1 MSKKITTHLSTA
13 DLVMRGVIDA
23 AGPYTMQADVECSPF
38 RALARAI
45 AHQQLNGTAANTILT
60 RFINT
65 AGTNGEFPTPQQVLD
80 APESTLRAAG
90 FSFAKIASLRD
101 LAAKTI
107 EGVVPDRATLA
118 TLGND
123 EIIERLTEVRG
134 IGRWTVEM
142 MLMFQLDRPDVLPVD
157 DFGVRNG
164 FRLAYGIRKMPHP
177 KALALFGERWTPY
190 RTAAAWYLWRA
201 VELHRAGTLPVPDE
215 PTKLPR
221 IPRLRRAAKRL
232 KKTVKRL
239 KKKVSA
245 KLANAKKRVARVTG
259 RVTKRAKPRA
269 KRRAGPEARR
279 S

>member
-1 MSKKITTHLSTA
+1 MSKKIVTHLSTA
-13 DLVMRGVIDA
+13 DLVMSGVIRA
-23 AGPYTMQADVECSPF
+23 AGPYTLKADVECSPF

-65 AGTNGEFPTPQQVLD
+65 TGTNGEFPTPQQVLD
-80 APESTLRAAG
+80 APEATLRAAG

-101 LAAKTI
+101 LATKTI
-107 EGVVPDRATLA
+107 EGVVPDRETLA
-118 TLGND
+118 TLSND
-123 EIIERLTEVRG
+123 EIIERLTQVRG

-142 MLMFQLDRPDVLPVD
+142 MLMFQLDRTDVLPVD

-177 KALALFGERWTPY
+177 KVLALFGERWAPY

-201 VELHRAGTLPVPDE
+201 VELHRAGTLPQPDE

-221 IPRLRRAAKRL
+221 VPRLRRA
-232 KKTVKRL
+232 VKRL
-239 KKKVSA
+239 KKKVGA
-245 KLANAKKRVARVTG
+245 KLAKAKKRVARVAA
-259 RVTKRAKPRA
+259 RVKPRA
-269 KRRAGPEARR
+269 KAKPQSRAKRG
-279 S
+279 